1 MQRQAVP
8 LLKPTAPLVAT
19 GMESFVA
26 SGSGSEKITRAIPG
40 VNEENLYHL
49 DDSGI
54 VKIGTRVG
62 PGYILV
68 DSSLYTSPDVE
79 GTVIDV
85 QVFTRRGVEENERA
99 LLIKQKEVN
108 DFEEER
114 DYIINVTSEYFYD
127 ELKKLLINS
136 GSQDREKFDSIEREQ
151 WWGIG
156 LKNQPISEQVK
167 SLKKDFDEKVSHA
180 IAQFKRKVEK
190 LHEGYDLPQGVSMS
204 VKVFIAVKHSLQPGD
219 KMAGRHGNKGVISRV
234 VPVEDMPYLE
244 DGTPVD
250 IILNPLGV
258 PSRMN
263 VGQIL
268 ETHGFYFTDE
278 TASRNAR
285 AHDQTF
291 CLGSEKLKHSVP
303 YGAKLYVDESGS
315 VKIGDK
321 VAEWDPYTLPIIT
334 EKTGTVSYQDLKD
347 GISITE
353 VMDESTGISSKVV
366 KDWKLHSGGASLRPR
381 IVLLDDNGEVMTLAS
396 GVEACYFI
404 PIGAVLNVQNGQKVH
419 AGDVITRT
427 PRESVKTRDIT
438 GGLPRVIELFEA
450 RRPKEHAIVSE
461 IDGYVAFSEKDRRG
475 KRSILI
481 KPVDEQISPVE
492 YLVSRSKHVIVNEGD
507 FVRKGDLLMDGDPDL
522 HDILRVLGLE
532 ALAHYMISEIQQVYR
547 LQGVRIDNKHLE
559 VILKQMLQKVE
570 ITDPG
575 DTMYLVGESIDK
587 LEVDREN
594 DAMSNS
600 GKRPAHYLPI
610 LQGITRASL
619 ETSSFISAASFQETT
634 KVLTEAAFCGKS
646 DPLSG
651 LKENVIVGRLIPA
664 GTGLI
669 MNKIRALSLCDNID
683 KYEKYFDIET
693 YDEKWFMDNNC
704 HLHSGEEESVV
715 AYDQSN

>member
-1 MQRQAVP
+1 M
-8 LLKPTAPLVAT
+8 
-19 GMESFVA
+19 
-26 SGSGSEKITRAIPG
+26 AI
-40 VNEENLYHL
+40 
-49 DDSGI
+49 
-54 VKIGTRVG
+54 K
-62 PGYILV
+62 
-68 DSSLYTSPDVE
+68 
-79 GTVIDV
+79 
-85 QVFTRRGVEENERA
+85 
-99 LLIKQKEVN
+99 
-108 DFEEER
+108 
-114 DYIINVTSEYFYD
+114 
-127 ELKKLLINS
+127 
-136 GSQDREKFDSIEREQ
+136 
-151 WWGIG
+151 
-156 LKNQPISEQVK
+156 
-167 SLKKDFDEKVSHA
+167 
-180 IAQFKRKVEK
+180 
-190 LHEGYDLPQGVSMS
+190 
-204 VKVFIAVKHSLQPGD
+204 
-219 KMAGRHGNKGVISRV
+219 
-234 VPVEDMPYLE
+234 
-244 DGTPVD
+244 
-250 IILNPLGV
+250 
-258 PSRMN
+258 
-263 VGQIL
+263 
-268 ETHGFYFTDE
+268 
-278 TASRNAR
+278 
-285 AHDQTF
+285 
-291 CLGSEKLKHSVP
+291 
-303 YGAKLYVDESGS
+303 YV
-315 VKIGDK
+315 
-321 VAEWDPYTLPIIT
+321 EWDPYTLPIIT

-366 KDWKLHSGGASLRPR
+366 KDWKLHSGGANLRPR
-381 IVLLDDNGEVMTLAS
+381 IVLLDDNGKVMTLAS

-404 PIGAVLNVQNGQKVH
+404 PIGAVLNVQDGQKVH

-600 GKRPAHYLPI
+600 GKRPTHYLPI

-669 MNKIRALSLCDNID
+669 MNKIRALSLCDNVD

-693 YDEKWFMDNNC
+693 YDEEWLMDNGC

>member
-1 MQRQAVP
+1 MR
-8 LLKPTAPLVAT
+8 TFHI
-19 GMESFVA
+19 G
-26 SGSGSEKITRAIPG
+26 G
-40 VNEENLYHL
+40 VM
-49 DDSGI
+49 
-54 VKIGTRVG
+54 T
-62 PGYILV
+62 
-68 DSSLYTSPDVE
+68 
-79 GTVIDV
+79 
-85 QVFTRRGVEENERA
+85 RGVESSNIIA
-99 LLIKQKEVN
+99 SINAKIKLN
-108 DFEEER
+108 NSN
-114 DYIINVTSEYFYD
+114 II
-127 ELKKLLINS
+127 I
-136 GSQDREKFDSIEREQ
+136 DR
-151 WWGIG
+151 
-156 LKNQPISEQVK
+156 N
-167 SLKKDFDEKVSHA
+167 
-180 IAQFKRKVEK
+180 
-190 LHEGYDLPQGVSMS
+190 
-204 VKVFIAVKHSLQPGD
+204 
-219 KMAGRHGNKGVISRV
+219 GNKIVISRSCEV
-234 VPVEDMPYLE
+234 VLID
-244 DGTPVD
+244 
-250 IILNPLGV
+250 
-258 PSRMN
+258 S
-263 VGQIL
+263 
-268 ETHGFYFTDE
+268 
-278 TASRNAR
+278 
-285 AHDQTF
+285 
-291 CLGSEKLKHSVP
+291 LGSEKLKHSVP

-366 KDWKLHSGGASLRPR
+366 KDWKLHSGGANLRPR
-381 IVLLDDNGEVMTLAS
+381 IVLLDDNGKVMTLAS

-404 PIGAVLNVQNGQKVH
+404 PIGAVLNVQDGQKVH

-492 YLVSRSKHVIVNEGD
+492 YLVSRSKHVIVNESD

-547 LQGVRIDNKHLE
+547 LQGVRRDNKHLE

-600 GKRPAHYLPI
+600 GKRPTHYLPI

-669 MNKIRALSLCDNID
+669 MNKIRALSLCDNVD

-693 YDEKWFMDNNC
+693 YDEEWLMDNGC
-704 HLHSGEEESVV
+704 HLHSDEEESVV